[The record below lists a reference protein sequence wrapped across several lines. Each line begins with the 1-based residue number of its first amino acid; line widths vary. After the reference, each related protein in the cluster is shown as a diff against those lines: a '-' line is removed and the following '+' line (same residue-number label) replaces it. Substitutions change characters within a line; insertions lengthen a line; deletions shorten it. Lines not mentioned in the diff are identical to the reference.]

1 MLILILIVNISS
13 LARENLTKNKSREKY
28 LNDLK
33 KEQLIIG
40 IVKNDDF
47 KVKNKLGVSIVD
59 LVKEMFLKELKLDV
73 LFIEE
78 DQEKLEVMLKEQ
90 KIEGIALINKENE
103 ISNQLSLTNILFTKN
118 IYLVSSDI
126 PLNSLNDLRVL
137 NKPKVYFEKGDY
149 KYRIFKEKMK
159 VNDMDIDFYEVDDI
173 KNYQNELIL
182 TTQFNKYEFKNK
194 LQVTISPGYIIG
206 LDKKYSKLADVLSEV
221 LSKKYRQK
229 FNLLLEEINKEMSL
243 EYFLSSL
250 TDDEKKYI
258 DNLKKLR
265 ISYEENSLEDIYYY
279 SKYYKKSKGLIPM
292 LIERIIEALKI
303 NLVVYEDKKE
313 KKLELL
319 EKGEIDFLILSKTM
333 DRDKKY
339 LFSEKI
345 ADLNTYVISKKD
357 KSSFGRRVGVL
368 RYNIEEEIVKKYD
381 VSRNIKSYSN
391 YELLKKALDDK
402 EIEYILTTNKE
413 EFELDKYDI
422 RIFEKV
428 PINLAFNLNNPLLKS
443 IVDKALIHLIDI
455 EILKKETYLDIE
467 REK

>member
-1 MLILILIVNISS
+1 LILILIVNISS

-159 VNDMDIDFYEVDDI
+159 VNDMDIDLYEVDDI

-194 LQVTISPGYIIG
+194 LQVIISPGYMIG

-221 LSKKYRQK
+221 LSRKYRQK

-319 EKGEIDFLILSKTM
+319 EKGEIDLLILSKTM

-357 KSSFGRRVGVL
+357 
-368 RYNIEEEIVKKYD
+368 
-381 VSRNIKSYSN
+381 IK
-391 YELLKKALDDK
+391 
-402 EIEYILTTNKE
+402 
-413 EFELDKYDI
+413 
-422 RIFEKV
+422 
-428 PINLAFNLNNPLLKS
+428 
-443 IVDKALIHLIDI
+443 
-455 EILKKETYLDIE
+455 
-467 REK
+467 